1 MALDD
6 SKDIKINAKLNP
18 KERGLGR
25 GLDALF
31 GDEEDVYPDYDVED
45 KSDSD
50 AIRKKLGIDKLYPC
64 PTQPRQYFD
73 ESAIKELAESIIEHG
88 LLQPIVVRPDRDNKG
103 HYEIVAGER
112 RWRASQRAQLHEV
125 PVVIRDMDDE
135 SMFQISLVENL
146 QRQDLTA
153 IEEARGYQRLAI
165 EFDKSHEE
173 IGKILG
179 RSRSHVA
186 NMIRLLDLPNAVQ
199 TMVDVG
205 DITMGHARALVG
217 SDDAFD
223 LALYVIENNLSVRDT
238 EKFVAEN
245 KGREIKTRGKL
256 LGTSKGRTGTAGF
269 NNKDADTLALEK
281 EVSDTLGMNVTID
294 MKDIHN
300 GKMAIS
306 FKTLDQLDD
315 VLQRLAQTPKKGF

>member
-1 MALDD
+1 MTAHDLDD
-6 SKDIKINAKLNP
+6 NFKNKKLKPKD
-18 KERGLGR
+18 RGLGR

-31 GDEEDVYPDYDVED
+31 GDEEDVYPDYEIDDNLE
-45 KSDSD
+45 SDI
-50 AIRKKLGIDKLYPC
+50 IRKTVGIEKLYPC

-73 ESAIKELAESIIEHG
+73 EAALKELAASIKEHG
-88 LLQPIVVRPDRDNKG
+88 LIQPIFVRPDRDNKG

-125 PVVIRDMDDE
+125 PVVIRDLDDE
-135 SMFQISLVENL
+135 AMFQIALVENL
-146 QRQDLTA
+146 QRKDLSA
-153 IEEARGYQRLAI
+153 IEEARGYKRLFE
-165 EFDKSHEE
+165 EFDKSHED
-173 IGKILG
+173 IGKVLG

-186 NMIRLLDLPNAVQ
+186 NMIRLLELPNAVQ

-205 DITMGHARALVG
+205 DITMGHARALIG
-217 SDDAFD
+217 CDDAFD
-223 LALYVIENNLSVRDT
+223 LALHVIENSLSVRET

-245 KGREIKTRGKL
+245 QGRHIKNR
-256 LGTSKGRTGTAGF
+256 GTSKGRTGTAGF
-269 NNKDADTLALEK
+269 NKKDADTLALEK

-294 MKDIHN
+294 MKDTHN
-300 GKMAIS
+300 GKMAIN